1 MVSITIQ
8 TTPMNHLLA
17 LGAIAIMMTA
27 CANLSPGSAGN
38 GSAAAQAA
46 ATAEALGYHG
56 PVHRA
61 SPRGD

>member
-1 MVSITIQ
+1 
-8 TTPMNHLLA
+8 MNHLLA
-17 LGAIAIMMTA
+17 LGAIAILMTA
-27 CANLSPGSAGN
+27 CANLSSGSAGN
-38 GSAAAQAA
+38 GSAAAQ

>member
-1 MVSITIQ
+1 MVPITLPEH
-8 TTPMNHLLA
+8 TMTHLLA

-27 CANLSPGSAGN
+27 CANLSSGSAGN